1 LFNYDAKIKLFLFY
15 FQTISVLFF
24 FEVLKAATMLQTIFL
39 EAIKKP
45 QFLAAFL
52 LKNTHHE
59 NKSKVMQR

>member
-1 LFNYDAKIKLFLFY
+1 
-15 FQTISVLFF
+15 
-24 FEVLKAATMLQTIFL
+24 VLKAATMLQTIFL